1 MTQELRELRDYINK
15 GRYQEALEI
24 IDDLEEISK
33 KAILEKIQSFLV
45 RLLIHLIKNQVEQR
59 LTNSW
64 AVSIRDFILKIQ
76 SLNLK
81 ENNKSYYIKK
91 QDWQDYLDELFED
104 AIFAASLEVYEGKY
118 NPFQLQQ
125 NVDEEHIKKMASH
138 FLQMTYTYSRKEIR
152 VKINQALVQL
162 PGEKFGIRFNHLFLV
177 LNYSMTL
184 LINQVSSQN

>member
-162 PGEKFGIRFNHLFLV
+162 PGGEIWHQ
-177 LNYSMTL
+177 
-184 LINQVSSQN
+184 I